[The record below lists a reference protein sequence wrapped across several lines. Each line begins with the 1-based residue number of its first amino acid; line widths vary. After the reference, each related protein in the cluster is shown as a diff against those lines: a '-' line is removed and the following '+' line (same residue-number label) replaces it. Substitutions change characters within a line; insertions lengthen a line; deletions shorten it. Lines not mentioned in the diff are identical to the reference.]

1 MIKLK
6 LRYAGKTAFDN
17 RSNFFNYL
25 EELANK
31 GEDIRKVEVTIEE
44 FSLDT
49 PVEQSNQTRLD
60 AYS

>member
-1 MIKLK
+1 
-6 LRYAGKTAFDN
+6 
-17 RSNFFNYL
+17 NFFNYL